1 MKNIFA
7 YIVTGTMSLCAMTSV
22 YAGNIDFTY
31 DFSDSGY
38 HTWQAGKEGKRQ
50 TINVAIRI
58 TDPDLEGAMVTGFT
72 VPVPGKG
79 ASSFKGWLSK
89 ELKVENRNIVAD
101 ICEQNVSVGNAEAE
115 TMNIVF
121 DTPHAIPEGGL
132 YVGYSFKIG
141 DEQTEFIKKPIAIA
155 EGDSPD
161 GLYVYATASHLKWMN
176 ASDLGNPGV
185 SAMHVN
191 IEGDFPDYGVTSSML
206 PDLYT
211 VVGNNIPFD
220 ITIFNHGMSEVT
232 DIDYSYKIGNG
243 VSGTGKVTF
252 PQPLKALWNAKC
264 DFKVELS
271 PVSDLG
277 SHKLSISIDKVN
289 GKNNGWHDKTMESVL
304 EVFPFEPKNRPLVE
318 EFTGFWCGFCP
329 RLYVAMETMHQKYG
343 DEFVGVSYHN
353 RDELTTMPIFSYPVA
368 IPEDIYPCV
377 ALNRNEIGN
386 EIVGEVE
393 QLWLDARRRL
403 PIAEI
408 GVKVDW
414 EDESHSALSATST
427 VKFVREC
434 NGRNFKIAYFL
445 VADGLSEESWV
456 QKNYYFDGNYGNLE
470 GVCADRFNP
479 GTGSENVTGLVYN
492 NIVLTSEGIYG
503 EDAGY
508 PEEIKAGDSFT
519 HNFAFD
525 IPDEFFCIVNDR
537 IHEAKKI
544 PVNKSK
550 LRVVAAIIDS
560 ESSMALNADSSGYS
574 GSGSGIDTVTIQD
587 TVPVS
592 TRYYDPTGR
601 YIAAPQGGIYIR
613 IDEYVGGNTKVTKE
627 FVSQPK

>member
-1 MKNIFA
+1 M
-7 YIVTGTMSLCAMTSV
+7 
-22 YAGNIDFTY
+22 
-31 DFSDSGY
+31 
-38 HTWQAGKEGKRQ
+38 
-50 TINVAIRI
+50 
-58 TDPDLEGAMVTGFT
+58 
-72 VPVPGKG
+72 
-79 ASSFKGWLSK
+79 
-89 ELKVENRNIVAD
+89 
-101 ICEQNVSVGNAEAE
+101 
-115 TMNIVF
+115 
-121 DTPHAIPEGGL
+121 
-132 YVGYSFKIG
+132 
-141 DEQTEFIKKPIAIA
+141 
-155 EGDSPD
+155 
-161 GLYVYATASHLKWMN
+161 
-176 ASDLGNPGV
+176 
-185 SAMHVN
+185 
-191 IEGDFPDYGVTSSML
+191 
-206 PDLYT
+206 
-211 VVGNNIPFD
+211 
-220 ITIFNHGMSEVT
+220 
-232 DIDYSYKIGNG
+232 
-243 VSGTGKVTF
+243 
-252 PQPLKALWNAKC
+252 
-264 DFKVELS
+264 
-271 PVSDLG
+271 
-277 SHKLSISIDKVN
+277 
-289 GKNNGWHDKTMESVL
+289 
-304 EVFPFEPKNRPLVE
+304 
-318 EFTGFWCGFCP
+318 
-329 RLYVAMETMHQKYG
+329 
-343 DEFVGVSYHN
+343 
-353 RDELTTMPIFSYPVA
+353 
-368 IPEDIYPCV
+368 
-377 ALNRNEIGN
+377 
-386 EIVGEVE
+386 
-393 QLWLDARRRL
+393 
-403 PIAEI
+403 
-408 GVKVDW
+408 
-414 EDESHSALSATST
+414 
-427 VKFVREC
+427 REC

-592 TRYYDPTGR
+592 TRYYDLTGR